1 MFAELS
7 SVLAHPAARPTVKSV
22 AAETNP
28 TLRKWRKGEKVE
40 ANVFRVEADSR
51 TGMRGSLQ
59 PCPATPNYD
68 TE

>member
-1 MFAELS
+1 M
-7 SVLAHPAARPTVKSV
+7 

-28 TLRKWRKGEKVE
+28 TLRKCRIGEKVE

-59 PCPATPNYD
+59 PCLPTPNYD